1 MVDLFKLWIIITE
14 VSNNMKKYI
23 YDEYRDFDTLRKIA

>member
-14 VSNNMKKYI
+14 VSNNMKNTFMMNI
-23 YDEYRDFDTLRKIA
+23 VILIP